1 MKNILAENMRRFG
14 TKNLSE
20 ANLQDLFNSS
30 EFVTGANRDPK
41 TGNLIAQD
49 TDQNNNG
56 YPDGS
61 EGSNNS
67 EFLQLNQALEKALDF
82 QTDTWNSD
90 PGEDIFL
97 VNDESTNSISVELL
111 SGPWRTPALK
121 AIKMVL
127 KKFPN
132 FIIDPSNIHK
142 DSESTNFD
150 IIKK

>member
-1 MKNILAENMRRFG
+1 MIKLKSLLEDG
-14 TKNLSE
+14 
-20 ANLQDLFNSS
+20 
-30 EFVTGANRDPK
+30 
-41 TGNLIAQD
+41 
-49 TDQNNNG
+49 DQNNNG

-67 EFLQLNQALEKALDF
+67 EFLELTKALENALNF
-82 QTDTWNSD
+82 QTDNWNSD

-97 VNDESTNSISVELL
+97 VDDASNNSISVELL
-111 SGPWRTPALK
+111 SGPWRAPALK

-132 FIIDPSNIHK
+132 FIIDTSTIHK
-142 DSESTNFD
+142 DSESTDFD

>member
-1 MKNILAENMRRFG
+1 MIKLKNILAENMRRFK

-20 ANLQDLFNSS
+20 
-30 EFVTGANRDPK
+30 
-41 TGNLIAQD
+41 D

-67 EFLQLNQALEKALDF
+67 EFLQLNQALETALDALS
-82 QTDTWNSD
+82 NPNYPNYD

-97 VNDESTNSISVELL
+97 VSDESNNSISVELL

-132 FIIDPSNIHK
+132 FIIDPSNIYK